1 MFIQIILNFF
11 IGILIGVLL
20 EFSFRSIEEK
30 KLITPKLI
38 DCQMYGLIAAFLT
51 ILYFLQ
57 ISLVSKLILMF
68 IIPTLIEFT
77 TGYLYLKIKKIHLWD
92 YREEKYNFMGLICPL
107 FSFFWFI
114 ISVLYYFLFLRFVIN
129 LF

>member
-1 MFIQIILNFF
+1 MLIQIILNFF

-30 KLITPKLI
+30 KLIMPKLI
-38 DCQMYGLIAAFLT
+38 DCQMYGLIATFLT
-51 ILYFLQ
+51 ILYFLH
-57 ISLVSKLILMF
+57 ISLVFKLILMF
-68 IIPTLIEFT
+68 IIPTLIEFA
-77 TGYLYLKIKKIHLWD
+77 TGYLYFKIKKVHLWD
-92 YREEKYNFMGLICPL
+92 YKEEKYNFMELVCPL

-114 ISVLYYFLFLRFVIN
+114 ISLLYYFLFLPFIVN